1 MIGVTAKLTK
11 AGVPVLR
18 LHYSA
23 DAKKRPGTPAGD
35 RWLAEAT
42 QGYVGGTNSPR
53 WRKEM
58 EIEYGAMQGTS
69 LFPYWE
75 QWCHDARILCPPFDP
90 HGYRLYGS
98 YDHGYRHPACY
109 LVHGINSEGEIVT
122 LWEAYHSLVTVTEW
136 KRIING
142 HTVKTRDG
150 RTLPGCPFPRESL
163 AWIVADPSIWAEDK
177 PMSDNTNKSTAWLFI
192 QKPDPV
198 IFTKGSRGGDI
209 TIAEWLLGEY
219 WADPMA
225 PRWRITT
232 DCPNLIRE
240 IGLQRHKELSEQ
252 QAINRAQPEALVD
265 KDNDAWDSFKYFAQ
279 KFPPSA
285 AKPLEA
291 TRPNS
296 FEWWRT
302 QVKRA
307 AEGKPLAT
315 FKTGEQATIKH
326 YQRHPVE

>member
-1 MIGVTAKLTK
+1 MTGLTTRITK
-11 AGVPVLR
+11 AGIPVLR

-23 DAKKRPGTPAGD
+23 DAKKRPGTTVGD
-35 RWLAEAT
+35 RWLASAT
-42 QGYVGGTNSPR
+42 QGYTGGVNSPR

-75 QWCHDARILCPPFDP
+75 QWRHEGRIVIPPFEP

-109 LVHGINSEGEIVT
+109 LVHGINTEGEIVT
-122 LWEAYHSLVTVTEW
+122 LWEAYHHLVTVTEW
-136 KRIING
+136 KQIING
-142 HTVKTRDG
+142 QEVRTRDG

-163 AWIVADPSIWAEDK
+163 TWIVADPSMWAEDK
-177 PMSDNTNKSTAWLFI
+177 PMSEDTNKSTAWLFL
-192 QKPDPV
+192 QKPYQV
-198 IFTKGSRGGDI
+198 FFTKGARGGDI

-219 WADPMA
+219 WADPMQ

-232 DCPNLIRE
+232 ECPNLIRE

-252 QAINRAQPEALVD
+252 QALTRAQPEALVD
-265 KDNDAWDSFKYFAQ
+265 KDNDCWDSFKYFAQ

-285 AKPLEA
+285 AKPLVA
-291 TRPNS
+291 SRPNS
-296 FEWWRT
+296 FDWWRIQT
-302 QVKRA
+302 ARA

-315 FKTGEQATIKH
+315 FKTGEQATVRL
-326 YQRHPVE
+326 YQRQPVE